1 MENLLCQRFN
11 FFLVLFSL
19 FLTAAFS
26 SQSHIGRGA
35 ILVAGSILS
44 FMLWLTIY
52 RAHVKFEWIKKH
64 LKSCTGHPV
73 PVQFCLADRPK

>member
-1 MENLLCQRFN
+1 
-11 FFLVLFSL
+11 
-19 FLTAAFS
+19 
-26 SQSHIGRGA
+26 
-35 ILVAGSILS
+35 LVAGSILS